1 MQTAVDHRC
10 PDQEEPAI
18 DDHSATHPSP
28 ASHGAGRGGWVWILV
43 AALTTVPGIALALGA
58 FGGPDP
64 FKALV
69 YGIAIVGAAF
79 LLSWAAEAVQ
89 LDFSQG
95 LALAL
100 LALIA
105 ILPEYVVDASFAWL
119 AAEDPAYAGYA
130 IANMTGANRL
140 LIGIAWPLVVVVA
153 YFRFRR
159 FVVELEEGHGLELMV
174 LLAATLYAFI
184 LPFKG
189 GLSLLD
195 MAIFVAMFGF
205 YVWRIARLPAEQPHL
220 VGPARTIGELPA
232 TPRRSITAALALGA
246 AVAILLVAKPFAKAL
261 VATGVSFGIDEF
273 LLVQWLAPL
282 ASEAPEFVVVA
293 LFAWR
298 GQSTPALGTL
308 VSSKIN
314 QWTLLVAM
322 LPLVYSV
329 ALGRP
334 AALPLDP
341 RQQDEV
347 LLTAAQSL
355 FAVVL
360 LLDLRLSLIGA
371 GALFGLFAIQMVLP
385 ETREVL
391 TIAYLVLT
399 VVALVVSRRQL
410 GRSLGWVRQ

>member
-1 MQTAVDHRC
+1 MHHETTRREGAVR
-10 PDQEEPAI
+10 
-18 DDHSATHPSP
+18 
-28 ASHGAGRGGWVWILV
+28 RGWGWIGV
-43 AALTTVPGIALALGA
+43 AALSAAPGVAVALGP
-58 FGGPDP
+58 FSFPDP
-64 FKALV
+64 ARALIFGV
-69 YGIAIVGAAF
+69 AIVGAAF
-79 LLSWAAEAVQ
+79 LLAWAAEAVQ

-140 LIGIAWPLVVVVA
+140 LIGIAWPMVIALA
-153 YFRFRR
+153 YLRFRKR
-159 FVVELEEGHGLELMV
+159 HVELEEEHGLELLV
-174 LLAATLYAFI
+174 LLAATAYAFI

-189 GLSLLD
+189 DLTLLD
-195 MAIFVAMFGF
+195 MAVLVSMFGF
-205 YVWRIARLPAEQPHL
+205 YMWRVARLPAGQPHL
-220 VGPARTIGELPA
+220 VGPAKLIGALP
-232 TPRRSITAALALGA
+232 PLRRRLVTAGLAIGA

-261 VATGVSFGIDEF
+261 VATGATLGIDEF

-298 GQSTPALGTL
+298 GETTAALSTLI
-308 VSSKIN
+308 SSKVN

-334 AALPLDP
+334 DALPLDA
-341 RQQDEV
+341 RQREEV

-355 FAVVL
+355 FAVAL

-371 GALFGLFAIQMVLP
+371 GTLFGLFALQMVFP
-385 ETREVL
+385 ETRMAVTLAYGIL
-391 TIAYLVLT
+391 TLVTL
-399 VVALVVSRRQL
+399 LLSRRHL
-410 GRSLGWVRQ
+410 GKAFRWMRA